1 MSPRRVLLIEDEEPF
16 AQMLQQ
22 FLGQKRFAVDVAFD
36 GLEGLERLDSATSAE
51 RYDAVLLDYIVPKLT
66 GLDLLRKLVTRIN
79 SMPPIVV
86 LTGKGSES
94 VAVEMMKLGA
104 ADYIVKDAGKAF
116 LDALPQV
123 LNDAIAQRE
132 ARRKKKTMTQRSL
145 S

>member
-1 MSPRRVLLIEDEEPF
+1 MRRVLLIEDEEPF
-16 AQMLQQ
+16 ARMLQQ
-22 FLGQKRFAVDVAFD
+22 FLAQQDFAVEVAFD
-36 GLEGLERLDSATSAE
+36 GLEGLERLDSEAASE
-51 RYDAVLLDYIVPKLT
+51 RYDAVLLDYIIPKLT
-66 GLDLLRKLVTRIN
+66 GLDLLRKLVTRIG

-104 ADYIVKDAGKAF
+104 ADYIVKDAGKTF
-116 LDALPQV
+116 LDALPKA

-132 ARRKKKTMTQRSL
+132 SRRKKKATTQKNL